1 MDKKAEAL
9 KKYGRAAVAQMVV
22 DILPQV
28 AAEVAKPMSTI
39 DKVSII
45 GGNGSE
51 MGSVSQNVPLVMAK
65 TFQTVK
71 EATGVDLAEI
81 VRGESYDAKTTRNVN
96 VRGADG
102 KEMETAAISKSMKK

>member
-1 MDKKAEAL
+1 MFLDGQKLRPYIPMAKAR
-9 KKYGRAAVAQMVV
+9 GFTGAV
-22 DILPQV
+22 
-28 AAEVAKPMSTI
+28 

-51 MGSVSQNVPLVMAK
+51 VGAVSQNVPLVMAK